1 MAAGCAGPWAADLA
15 ETRVSCSVAQVERA
29 VARLDG
35 TLCRAHPRG
44 GCVSV
49 PSPTAPD
56 APPSSSILLPS
67 GQPHLSSKAQVTHDV
82 LQDRAPSSSSPQ
94 GWGAKGQ
101 WGQVTARCKPSWARG
116 KGGDRREWSLRCGQ
130 GGGSQN
136 TSAGTLVCRSHHQRN
151 PCEPRGPGNPQ
162 TYK

>member
-1 MAAGCAGPWAADLA
+1 MPPAWVPRVAAGCAGLWAADLA

-35 TLCRAHPRG
+35 ALCRAHLRG

-56 APPSSSILLPS
+56 AILLLS

-82 LQDRAPSSSSPQ
+82 LQDRAPRAGEPRDSGDRSLHAVNPH
-94 GWGAKGQ
+94 G
-101 WGQVTARCKPSWARG
+101 PRG
-116 KGGDRREWSLRCGQ
+116 KGGDRHE
-130 GGGSQN
+130 
-136 TSAGTLVCRSHHQRN
+136 
-151 PCEPRGPGNPQ
+151 
-162 TYK
+162 

>member
-1 MAAGCAGPWAADLA
+1 MAAGCAGLWAADLA

-35 TLCRAHPRG
+35 ALCRAHLRG

-56 APPSSSILLPS
+56 APPSSSILPPS

-82 LQDRAPSSSSPQ
+82 LQDRAPRAGEPRDSGDRSLHAVNPH
-94 GWGAKGQ
+94 G
-101 WGQVTARCKPSWARG
+101 PRG

-130 GGGSQN
+130 GGGSQD
-136 TSAGTLVCRSHHQRN
+136 TSAGTLVCQSHHQRN